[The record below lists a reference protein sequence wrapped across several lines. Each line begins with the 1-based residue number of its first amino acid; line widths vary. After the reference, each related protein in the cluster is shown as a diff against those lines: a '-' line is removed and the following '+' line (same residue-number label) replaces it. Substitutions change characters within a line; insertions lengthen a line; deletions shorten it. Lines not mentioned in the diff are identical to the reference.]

1 MNPFILLAALVIAGS
16 VAGFFSG
23 RLPMSAKA
31 ALGLSLLPAVGF
43 GLMPLFC

>member
-1 MNPFILLAALVIAGS
+1 MNSLIVLAALLVVGG

-43 GLMPLFC
+43 GLTPIFC

>member
-1 MNPFILLAALVIAGS
+1 MSPLLLFGALVIAGS

-43 GLMPLFC
+43 GLTPLFC

>member
-1 MNPFILLAALVIAGS
+1 MNPLILFGALVIAGS

-23 RLPMSAKA
+23 RLPMSAKT
-31 ALGLSLLPAVGF
+31 ALGLSILPAVGF